1 MDIDQLKNISDRS
14 YRIAINKKN
23 ALEKARSSMLLAYS
37 GHLFQVDAQTINLVQ
52 VLKSKQQKFVVLDSN
67 DNPMMVEDADDFL
80 DKLIEKQQEALN
92 TYHQSYNDSVTKG

>member
-1 MDIDQLKNISDRS
+1 MDIDQLKDISDRS

-37 GHLFQVDAQTINLVQ
+37 GHLFQVDAQMFNLVQ

-67 DNPMMVEDADDFL
+67 DNPMMVQDADDFL

-92 TYHQSYNDSVTKG
+92 IYHQAYNESVTKG

>member
-1 MDIDQLKNISDRS
+1 MDIDQLKDISDRS

-23 ALEKARSSMLLAYS
+23 ALEKARSSMLLAYQ
-37 GHLFQVDAQTINLVQ
+37 GHLFQVDAQMINLVQ
-52 VLKSKQQKFVVLDSN
+52 VLKSKQKKFVILDSN

-92 TYHQSYNDSVTKG
+92 IYHQAYNESVTKG